1 MTAFLCLSVNFEKFF
16 RTPLLKSTSTKL
28 LSSCTSCKIATSG
41 YSKKLFHSC
50 FSSILFK
57 NEKYSFEVY
66 LYLKSLKLSVK
77 KLIRHEVACYQPASL
92 RKKLFHTF
100 SHIFLR
106 THHNCSFWR
115 GYESVRAQ
123 FLSGNISENVV
134 LLVIYLFNW
143 YSSKTTFFMLNMH
156 FGREQDNCPPDNYP
170 LDNCSPDN
178 CPPPPSKLPPQ

>member
-1 MTAFLCLSVNFEKFF
+1 MTEHLRMTAFLCLSVNFEKFF

-28 LSSCTSCKIATSG
+28 LTSCTSCKIATSG

-100 SHIFLR
+100 SSMYFAFIFSER
-106 THHNCSFWR
+106 ITITPSEEAMKVCEHN
-115 GYESVRAQ
+115 
-123 FLSGNISENVV
+123 
-134 LLVIYLFNW
+134 
-143 YSSKTTFFMLNMH
+143 FFQ
-156 FGREQDNCPPDNYP
+156 EI
-170 LDNCSPDN
+170 
-178 CPPPPSKLPPQ
+178 